1 MSKRLPIPA
10 ARIAEVA
17 NAAHVCAR
25 TVQKYRDGLHVLD
38 VVEMAVTAAIRG
50 LPEDAQLQIPS
61 VAGQQPP
68 KRLLRVSPTM
78 GQPGEVRS
86 CPVGPDDCMSPT
98 PTTPAGRSAS
108 KPKPL
113 PRLKLEL
120 PDGVEAP
127 EPDGRHWYEERT
139 S

>member
-1 MSKRLPIPA
+1 MPSRLPIPA
-10 ARIAEVA
+10 ARIDNVA
-17 NAAHVCAR
+17 SAAHVCAR

-38 VVEMAVTAAIRG
+38 VVELAITSAVRG
-50 LPEDAQLQIPS
+50 LPADAQLEIPS

-68 KRLLRVSPTM
+68 KRLLGVSPTM
-78 GQPGEVRS
+78 GQPGEIRS
-86 CPVGPDDCMSPT
+86 CPVRQPT
-98 PTTPAGRSAS
+98 ESATRTTPAGRSAS
-108 KPKPL
+108 KPKPR
-113 PRLKLEL
+113 PRLVLEL